1 MYIFF
6 FQASSLLLQNPSA
19 PSRTDSETLL
29 CSDVLANIIPVSET
43 QSVLG
48 SSTSTFAAS
57 SVLDILD
64 RSDHQEQEED
74 DEVVEEADDSVLAL
88 ADAASRAS
96 TLSKLQAQDQLTGGN
111 DFSAVALGTPET
123 LAKYLTGNTQR
134 IDRELY

>member
-1 MYIFF
+1 M
-6 FQASSLLLQNPSA
+6 
-19 PSRTDSETLL
+19 
-29 CSDVLANIIPVSET
+29 LANIIPVSET

-57 SVLDILD
+57 SVWDILD